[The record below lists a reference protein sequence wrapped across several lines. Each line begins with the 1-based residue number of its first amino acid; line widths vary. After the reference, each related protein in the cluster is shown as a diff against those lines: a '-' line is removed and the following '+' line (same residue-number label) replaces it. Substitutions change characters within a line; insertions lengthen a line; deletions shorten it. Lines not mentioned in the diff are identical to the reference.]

1 MPKPKRSYNCD
12 MRRFRHRK
20 ISFNPSGPVYAIGE
34 QGRLQANRAERQDVI
49 PLTARLFVGLS
60 VGEKSTY
67 TVDDVVRITKRV
79 RKQQGEMPDASF
91 LIQRGVYTDNENRII
106 DEDSVQVI
114 IFAFDA
120 DEKAFEKQ
128 MVELAETLIDELQ
141 QETIYVE
148 MQKSGIPYAV
158 FKVTQGT

>member
-1 MPKPKRSYNCD
+1 MPKRTYPCD

-20 ISFNPSGPVYAIGE
+20 VRFNPSGDVYSFGDHARHRMRE
-34 QGRLQANRAERQDVI
+34 NKAERQDVI

-67 TVDDVVRITKRV
+67 TVDDVARITKRV
-79 RKQQGEMPDASF
+79 RTEQGELPDASF
-91 LIQRGVYTDNENRII
+91 LIQRGIYTDNENRVI

-114 IFAFDA
+114 IFSFSGDA
-120 DEKAFEKQ
+120 EEFEKQ
-128 MVELAETLIDELQ
+128 MVELAEVLIDELQ

-148 MQKSGIPYAV
+148 MQRGGIPYSV
-158 FKVTQGT
+158 FKVTQD